1 MTKMKQSQ
9 ISHVKRDSDRDVNIK
24 PIDFSIFS
32 RIFSYSKPYTAKR
45 NLLVALVLTR
55 SVQLPVLTWI
65 IGIIINGPVE
75 SGDMAGIWRGVAG
88 FLLFAA
94 FTQICFYFRQ
104 KLAMELGESVIHDL
118 RKDMLEHIIY
128 MPMGFFT
135 KTRLGRII
143 SRFTSDSEAVRTGIQ
158 NVVFVSTVQ
167 MGNMI
172 IAAILMAYYD
182 WKLFIVV
189 ASMGPAIWL
198 INRYFRLKL
207 IHAYREV
214 QESFS
219 RVSATVVESI
229 RGIRIIQGY
238 SREKFNAELFR
249 DLAFDHSNYNLKVAR
264 TEAVFLP
271 LLELNSQFV
280 LSALIIIG
288 GYRVLSPDSGITI
301 GTMIQFL
308 FLSNFFFAPIQTLAG
323 QYNQALTAMAGA
335 ERVFAFIDKEPD
347 WKEKENVQDIADFKG
362 RVEFKNVSF
371 SYNPGKEILKDINFS
386 ADPGQTIALVGSTGS
401 GKTTVTNLIAKFY
414 PPNSGEIL
422 IDGRNILDIKAESLR
437 KHLGI
442 VLQMN
447 FLFSGTVMENILVG
461 RVGATE
467 KEAVEAVLKLDCLD
481 VIEDL
486 PEGFRTRVGENG
498 IGLSM
503 GQRQLICFSRA
514 MLANPKI
521 FILDEATS
529 SVDSLTELKLQNAL
543 AKLLANR
550 TSFVVAHR
558 LSTIKNAN
566 MVLVMEDGRIAER
579 GTHSELIGLGGI
591 YAGLYREFS
600 LGVGSDREQ

>member
-118 RKDMLEHIIY
+118 RRDMLEHIIY

-386 ADPGQTIALVGSTGS
+386 ADTGQTIALVGSTGS

-461 RVGATE
+461 RVGATG

-579 GTHSELIGLGGI
+579 GTHGELIGLDGI

>member
-386 ADPGQTIALVGSTGS
+386 ADPGQTIALVVSTGS

>member
-1 MTKMKQSQ
+1 
-9 ISHVKRDSDRDVNIK
+9 
-24 PIDFSIFS
+24 
-32 RIFSYSKPYTAKR
+32 
-45 NLLVALVLTR
+45 
-55 SVQLPVLTWI
+55 
-65 IGIIINGPVE
+65 
-75 SGDMAGIWRGVAG
+75 
-88 FLLFAA
+88 
-94 FTQICFYFRQ
+94 
-104 KLAMELGESVIHDL
+104 
-118 RKDMLEHIIY
+118 
-128 MPMGFFT
+128 
-135 KTRLGRII
+135 
-143 SRFTSDSEAVRTGIQ
+143 
-158 NVVFVSTVQ
+158 
-167 MGNMI
+167 
-172 IAAILMAYYD
+172 
-182 WKLFIVV
+182 
-189 ASMGPAIWL
+189 MGPAIWL

-437 KHLGI
+437 KHFGI

>member
-104 KLAMELGESVIHDL
+104 RLAMELGESVIHDL

>member
-118 RKDMLEHIIY
+118 RRDMLEHIIY

-238 SREKFNAELFR
+238 
-249 DLAFDHSNYNLKVAR
+249 
-264 TEAVFLP
+264 
-271 LLELNSQFV
+271 
-280 LSALIIIG
+280 LI
-288 GYRVLSPDSGITI
+288 
-301 GTMIQFL
+301 
-308 FLSNFFFAPIQTLAG
+308 
-323 QYNQALTAMAGA
+323 
-335 ERVFAFIDKEPD
+335 K
-347 WKEKENVQDIADFKG
+347 
-362 RVEFKNVSF
+362 
-371 SYNPGKEILKDINFS
+371 
-386 ADPGQTIALVGSTGS
+386 
-401 GKTTVTNLIAKFY
+401 
-414 PPNSGEIL
+414 
-422 IDGRNILDIKAESLR
+422 
-437 KHLGI
+437 
-442 VLQMN
+442 
-447 FLFSGTVMENILVG
+447 
-461 RVGATE
+461 
-467 KEAVEAVLKLDCLD
+467 
-481 VIEDL
+481 
-486 PEGFRTRVGENG
+486 
-498 IGLSM
+498 
-503 GQRQLICFSRA
+503 
-514 MLANPKI
+514 
-521 FILDEATS
+521 
-529 SVDSLTELKLQNAL
+529 
-543 AKLLANR
+543 
-550 TSFVVAHR
+550 
-558 LSTIKNAN
+558 
-566 MVLVMEDGRIAER
+566 
-579 GTHSELIGLGGI
+579 
-591 YAGLYREFS
+591 
-600 LGVGSDREQ
+600 